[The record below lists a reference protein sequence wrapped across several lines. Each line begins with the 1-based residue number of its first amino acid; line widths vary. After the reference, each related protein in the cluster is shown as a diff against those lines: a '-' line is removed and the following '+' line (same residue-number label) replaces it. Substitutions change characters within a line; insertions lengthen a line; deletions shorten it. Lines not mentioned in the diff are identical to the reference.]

1 MKAAAAVVALLAA
14 CVDGRREHV
23 KVHEMLEKYDGIE
36 TGAELEATLK
46 SLYDTFSTRSTGTAA
61 QSIFNNVRRVSKSTN
76 YGDGTNI
83 NKEGWDL
90 LMSQVLKPEAGLEAT
105 ALNEA
110 WEYLSE
116 HGKLTAHMAAQ
127 KISSGQ
133 MPQKRMD
140 VLKSVYAKVA
150 GGLSNELTEDK
161 LTCTSSPSGLISAM
175 GGAPVNFNKFKAYY
189 NGLGMFLASDD
200 HFVLMV
206 VNAWHHMESP
216 YDKINTVNLRMRCYK
231 DDQDDSGDYIT
242 LINDC
247 QKGSGKTLE
256 TLVQE
261 QEGTT
266 YKVCKTSE

>member
-1 MKAAAAVVALLAA
+1 
-14 CVDGRREHV
+14 
-23 KVHEMLEKYDGIE
+23 
-36 TGAELEATLK
+36 
-46 SLYDTFSTRSTGTAA
+46 
-61 QSIFNNVRRVSKSTN
+61 
-76 YGDGTNI
+76 
-83 NKEGWDL
+83 
-90 LMSQVLKPEAGLEAT
+90 
-105 ALNEA
+105 
-110 WEYLSE
+110 
-116 HGKLTAHMAAQ
+116 MAAQ
-127 KISSGQ
+127 KISNGQ
-133 MPQKRMD
+133 MSAKRLN
-140 VLKSVYAKVA
+140 VLQSVYNRV
-150 GGLSNELTEDK
+150 GGGQPITK
-161 LTCTSSPSGLISAM
+161 AHLTCSSHPDGLIAAM

-189 NGLGMFLASDD
+189 NNLGMFLASDD

-216 YDKINTVNLRMRCYK
+216 YDEINTVNLRMRCYK